1 MPGMAELQPSH
12 GIDGE
17 ARAFAQFEV
26 ADADPRAAGNP
37 FGRGKARSERR
48 HVSRAFLQRI
58 ARGNQPPDFVETK
71 SLHRRKADMPV
82 PGVGRVEGA
91 AEKPDARH
99 LAQLT

>member
-1 MPGMAELQPSH
+1 MPRMAELQPSH

-26 ADADPRAAGNP
+26 ADADPRATGHP
-37 FGRGKARSERR
+37 FGRGKPRSERR
-48 HVSRAFLQRI
+48 HVRRAFLQRI
-58 ARGNQPPDFVETK
+58 TGRDQPPDFIETK
-71 SLHRRKADMPV
+71 SLNRRKADVPV

-99 LAQLT
+99 WAQLT